1 MADRIITTY
10 LDEHKYKALR
20 KTLNNKG
27 LNFEDEMRTL
37 METFYETTVPIREQ
51 KRIELIIAKELE
63 DEMRFAYIRI
73 RKGGNDTCFYTE
85 LQNSFYSAANAYRRY
100 VSGEVG
106 KNELYEYFGCRNEFK
121 AEDFVKIGA
130 NIVTDEQIAAVI
142 DFDLDNSL
150 VSVCDS
156 PDALWRSYDL
166 EDMLT
171 AVYTSEKN
179 ENASLDSKKSA
190 FEIYL
195 SNKELYPD
203 DDEDMYEDTEPSMSM

>member
-1 MADRIITTY
+1 MADRIITTF

-20 KTLNNKG
+20 KTLNEKG
-27 LNFEDEMRTL
+27 LNFEDEMHTL

-100 VSGEVG
+100 VSGEAD
-106 KNELYEYFGCRNEFK
+106 KNELYEYFGCRNEIDTDIFLK
-121 AEDFVKIGA
+121 SGA
-130 NIVTDEQIAAVI
+130 DIVTDEQIAAVI

-156 PDALWRSYDL
+156 PDALWRSFDL
-166 EDMLT
+166 EDMLM

-179 ENASLDSKKSA
+179 ENATLDSKKSV

-203 DDEDMYEDTEPSMSM
+203 DDEDMSEDGEPSMSM